1 MFVYSG
7 KLNWYHYGK
16 DETFVIILPSGPVR
30 VGDSVYLFSQWTEDA
45 QGRKKQNWF
54 QTITVDSVTQTD
66 TSDVTFV
73 LKGSWYNFTITTNG
87 GYKDLSLIMRN
98 PQGGVSSPMALQRIW
113 ESKEELTGTTRVW
126 TGKFKWMNF
135 AENEPAIFIV
145 PDGFGEGKP
154 ILSMWQWTKAS
165 NGKTKDPSFRNE
177 VQKNVTGL
185 DSDTVKFSYHSYYDI
200 NCIWDAKTDQLDVH
214 VKENGHTEDVGDMI
228 RSAIIERQKHNHHSD
243 INPVEPTPEKGQC
256 ELRKPQPQATLPR
269 IVDPL
274 PFPKGLLETL
284 AHSAAYVDQAGYLAK
299 YALDQ
304 FATLDADYH
313 VEIEKV
319 KAKDAEISNL
329 KKTVEDLT
337 GDRSAAKAKVEEL
350 QKQLEQAN
358 KDAQGL
364 RDEIAKLNKYISDD
378 TVKDEQARKILQDTQ
393 KKLESLMA
401 EKSDLQKKLDAANQI
416 IKELNARISEYQRQ
430 IIQRDTE
437 ISRLKAE
444 IHAQKELNKILTSK
458 NDSLNTSV
466 NELKGI
472 QASLED
478 DLNRANARIE
488 ALEKVNEQQRD
499 KIKKAEKER
508 DDARVE
514 VSSANEERNTAVK
527 DLEDIKQKLYKQK
540 IVLK

>member
-228 RSAIIERQKHNHHSD
+228 RSAIIERQKHNHD

>member
-73 LKGSWYNFTITTNG
+73 LKGSWYNFTVTTKG

-514 VSSANEERNTAVK
+514 VSSANEERNNAVK

>member
-1 MFVYSG
+1 MFVYQG

-66 TSDVTFV
+66 SSDVTFV
-73 LKGSWYNFTITTNG
+73 LKGSWYNFTVTTKG

-98 PQGGVSSPMALQRIW
+98 PQGGVSSPMSLQRIW

-154 ILSMWQWTKAS
+154 ILSLWQWTKAS

-185 DSDTVKFSYHSYYDI
+185 GSDTVKFSYHSYYDI

-228 RSAIIERQKHNHHSD
+228 RSAIIERQKHNHD
-243 INPVEPTPEKGQC
+243 INPAEPTPEKGQC

-329 KKTVEDLT
+329 RKTVDDLT
-337 GDRSAAKAKVEEL
+337 GDRSAAKAKAEEL
-350 QKQLEQAN
+350 QKQLDQAN
-358 KDAQGL
+358 KDAQAL

-393 KKLESLMA
+393 KKLESLMM

-416 IKELNARISEYQRQ
+416 IKELNARIADYQRQ
-430 IIQRDTE
+430 IINRDTE

-458 NDSLNTSV
+458 NDSLTASV
-466 NELKGI
+466 NDLKGI
-472 QASLED
+472 QVSLQE

-488 ALEKVNEQQRD
+488 ALEKLNEQQRD

-514 VSSANEERNTAVK
+514 VSAANEERNTAVK
-527 DLEDIKQKLYKQK
+527 DLEDIKKKLYNQK

>member
-73 LKGSWYNFTITTNG
+73 LKGSWYNFTVTTKG

-228 RSAIIERQKHNHHSD
+228 RSAIIERQKHNHD